1 MFRIGSTTLGGALMM
16 LDSSG
21 ATREVRS
28 ERARLIAPHEMAWF
42 DRQTPA
48 RQKVLLVNLRRAE
61 TCIATLAKREGG
73 SEARAAVK
81 LPNPRFYTGISDG
94 VVVYAFVP
102 GLDGCPLP
110 LAEQDRKRFYRAL
123 PETYSGPVF
132 GLDIQQSCGAAATRY
147 AAQFNRTLAALR
159 PEILDAACAAGRQ

>member
-1 MFRIGSTTLGGALMM
+1 MFRIGPTTLGVALMM
-16 LDSSG
+16 LASSG
-21 ATREVRS
+21 ATRERRS

-48 RQKVLLVNLRRAE
+48 RQKALFVNLRRAE
-61 TCIATLAKREGG
+61 TCVATFAKRDGG
-73 SEARAAVK
+73 SEARTAAT
-81 LPNPRFYTGISDG
+81 LPDARFYTGISDG
-94 VVVYAFVP
+94 VVVHAFVP

-123 PETYSGPVF
+123 PEAYSGPMS
-132 GLDIQQSCGAAATRY
+132 GLEVQQSCGAAATRY

>member
-1 MFRIGSTTLGGALMM
+1 
-16 LDSSG
+16 
-21 ATREVRS
+21 
-28 ERARLIAPHEMAWF
+28 MAWF
-42 DRQTPA
+42 NRLAPA
-48 RQKVLLVNLRRAE
+48 RQKDLLVDARRAE
-61 TCIATLAKREGG
+61 NCVATFAKRDGG
-73 SEARAAVK
+73 SEARIAAK
-81 LPNPRFYTGISDG
+81 LTNPRLYTGMSDG
-94 VVVYAFVP
+94 VVVYSFVP

-123 PETYSGPVF
+123 REAYSGPVF